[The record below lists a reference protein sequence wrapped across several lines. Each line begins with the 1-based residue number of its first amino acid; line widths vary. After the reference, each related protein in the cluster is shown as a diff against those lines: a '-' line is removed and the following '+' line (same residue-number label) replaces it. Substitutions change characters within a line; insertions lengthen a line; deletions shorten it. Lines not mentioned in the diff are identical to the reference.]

1 MDRGD
6 RSLASWSRG
15 SSSSRGGTFAGASG
29 TRRRRRS
36 VWGDAR
42 SGVAMAVQR
51 LQKELKLLNREP
63 LPGIVA
69 RPNPKNLLE
78 WHYVLTGDEAS
89 DHAGGSFHG
98 KVTFP
103 SQYPFRPPDVV
114 MVTPS
119 GRFAPNTRICMSMTS
134 FHPESWNPM
143 WSVSSILAGLQ
154 SFFYESTGTTGSVT
168 TSRAEKRRLAA
179 ASMAFNVKKCILSKS
194 LPGPRRGTR
203 GEGGGG
209 GEGGGDPAETQHD
222 ANVAETRRRPGDDAC
237 RRRTRRGARR
247 KPSKRRA
254 GIPHDVR
261 GDHRRRRRG
270 RPVGVDGRAD
280 VRTLATRVTRR
291 PPTSAS

>member
-1 MDRGD
+1 
-6 RSLASWSRG
+6 
-15 SSSSRGGTFAGASG
+15 
-29 TRRRRRS
+29 
-36 VWGDAR
+36 
-42 SGVAMAVQR
+42 MAVQR

-179 ASMAFNVKKCILSKS
+179 ASMAFNVKNASFRKVFPDLVEEHAA
-194 LPGPRRGTR
+194 REAAAAR
-203 GEGGGG
+203 E
-209 GEGGGDPAETQHD
+209 
-222 ANVAETRRRPGDDAC
+222 AETRRRPNTTPTSRRPGADPGTTRADDEREGVHDGSLLSDAQGY
-237 RRRTRRGARR
+237 RTTSAAIIAVAVVGVLLAWTAAPMFE
-247 KPSKRRA
+247 PSRRA
-254 GIPHDVR
+254 
-261 GDHRRRRRG
+261 
-270 RPVGVDGRAD
+270 
-280 VRTLATRVTRR
+280 
-291 PPTSAS
+291 

>member
-1 MDRGD
+1 
-6 RSLASWSRG
+6 
-15 SSSSRGGTFAGASG
+15 
-29 TRRRRRS
+29 
-36 VWGDAR
+36 
-42 SGVAMAVQR
+42 MAVQR

-78 WHYVLTGDEAS
+78 WHYVLTGDKAS
-89 DHAGGSFHG
+89 DHAGGTFHG

-154 SFFYESTGTTGSVT
+154 SFFYESTSTTGSVT

-179 ASMAFNVKKCILSKS
+179 ASMAFNVKNASFRRVFPDLVEEHAAREAAAATATAAAGRHTRAD
-194 LPGPRRGTR
+194 PGMTHADGGPAGV
-203 GEGGGG
+203 GGGG
-209 GEGGGDPAETQHD
+209 HGGLRGGALGYRTTSAAIIAVAVAGVVLAWTAVPMFET
-222 ANVAETRRRPGDDAC
+222 
-237 RRRTRRGARR
+237 
-247 KPSKRRA
+247 SRRA
-254 GIPHDVR
+254 
-261 GDHRRRRRG
+261 
-270 RPVGVDGRAD
+270 
-280 VRTLATRVTRR
+280 
-291 PPTSAS
+291 

>member
-1 MDRGD
+1 
-6 RSLASWSRG
+6 
-15 SSSSRGGTFAGASG
+15 
-29 TRRRRRS
+29 
-36 VWGDAR
+36 
-42 SGVAMAVQR
+42 MAVQR

-78 WHYVLTGDEAS
+78 WHHVLTGDEAS

-134 FHPESWNPM
+134 FHPELEPD
-143 WSVSSILAGLQ
+143 VERVVHPRGTPILLLRIHRHHR
-154 SFFYESTGTTGSVT
+154 SVT

-179 ASMAFNVKKCILSKS
+179 ASMAFNVKNASFRKVFPDLVEEHAA
-194 LPGPRRGTR
+194 REAAAAREAET
-203 GEGGGG
+203 
-209 GEGGGDPAETQHD
+209 GGDP
-222 ANVAETRRRPGDDAC
+222 TRRQRRGDPAPTRDDAC
-237 RRRTRRGARR
+237 RRRTRGGARR

>member
-1 MDRGD
+1 
-6 RSLASWSRG
+6 
-15 SSSSRGGTFAGASG
+15 
-29 TRRRRRS
+29 
-36 VWGDAR
+36 
-42 SGVAMAVQR
+42 MAVQR

-78 WHYVLTGDEAS
+78 WHYVLTGDKAS
-89 DHAGGSFHG
+89 DHAGGTFHG

-154 SFFYESTGTTGSVT
+154 SFFYESTSTTGSVT

-179 ASMAFNVKKCILSKS
+179 ASMAFNVQNASFRRVFPDLVEEHAARAAAATATVAAGRHTRAE
-194 LPGPRRGTR
+194 PATTRADGGPAGV
-203 GEGGGG
+203 GGGG
-209 GEGGGDPAETQHD
+209 HGGLRGGAQGYRTTSAAIIAVAFAGVVLAWMAVPMFET
-222 ANVAETRRRPGDDAC
+222 P
-237 RRRTRRGARR
+237 
-247 KPSKRRA
+247 RRA
-254 GIPHDVR
+254 
-261 GDHRRRRRG
+261 
-270 RPVGVDGRAD
+270 
-280 VRTLATRVTRR
+280 
-291 PPTSAS
+291 